1 MVSRCQLNLESLNNM
16 EAISR
21 FNIYFIP
28 ERATLAL
35 AGLGAATVLVFRRR
49 E

>member
-1 MVSRCQLNLESLNNM
+1 MVSRCQLNLESLNS
-16 EAISR
+16 IGPIPR